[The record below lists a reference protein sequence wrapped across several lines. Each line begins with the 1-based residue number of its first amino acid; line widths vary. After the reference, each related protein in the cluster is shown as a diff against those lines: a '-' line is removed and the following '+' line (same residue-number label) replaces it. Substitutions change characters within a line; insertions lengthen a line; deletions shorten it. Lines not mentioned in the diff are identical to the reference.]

1 MVNWVGRLKRETALA
16 ERLSCSAWDVCLER
30 NIARASQPHCSCH
43 CAPGVPVASGLQC
56 ARARQS
62 ANAIKLREERNGR
75 ANQAA
80 KIGAGKTRQAPHS
93 QAHGLYEKSNEGRQ
107 DVQSITQSSTE
118 EGRQVM
124 SLYRNMNA
132 KKKAGTSKSKKKST
146 ISSKSYADMKAGFP
160 NSKKNKAKR
169 KAKMKK
175 A

>member
-1 MVNWVGRLKRETALA
+1 MANWVGQSKRETALA
-16 ERLSCSAWDVCLER
+16 ERLSCSAWDVCLGL
-30 NIARASQPHCSCH
+30 NIAMARQPHCFCH
-43 CAPGVPVASGLQC
+43 CAPGGPVARRLQC
-56 ARARQS
+56 ERARQFLS
-62 ANAIKLREERNGR
+62 ATQQRRERNGR
-75 ANQAA
+75 ANEAA
-80 KIGAGKTRQAPHS
+80 KNGAGKTRQAPHS

-107 DVQSITQSSTE
+107 DVQSITQSSTK
-118 EGRQVM
+118 EGRKIM
-124 SLYRNMNA
+124 SLYRAINN

>member
-1 MVNWVGRLKRETALA
+1 MVNWVGRSKRETAL
-16 ERLSCSAWDVCLER
+16 EEQLSCSAWDGCLVR
-30 NIARASQPHCSCH
+30 NIAKASQPHCCCH
-43 CAPGVPVASGLQC
+43 CAPGVRVARRLQY

-62 ANAIKLREERNGR
+62 ANAIKLRKERNGR
-75 ANQAA
+75 AYEAA
-80 KIGAGKTRQAPHS
+80 KSGTRETRQAPHS

>member
-1 MVNWVGRLKRETALA
+1 MAREEQLF
-16 ERLSCSAWDVCLER
+16 CSAWDVCLDPS
-30 NIARASQPHCSCH
+30 IARASQPHCSCRYV
-43 CAPGVPVASGLQC
+43 PGAPVARRLQC
-56 ARARQS
+56 ERARQFLS
-62 ANAIKLREERNGR
+62 ATQQRRERNGR
-75 ANQAA
+75 AYKAA
-80 KIGAGKTRQAPHS
+80 KSGAGKTRQAPHS

>member
-1 MVNWVGRLKRETALA
+1 MGRPVKAGDSPRRAAFLQRMGRMPGA
-16 ERLSCSAWDVCLER
+16 EYRKGKPTPLLLSLRAWG
-30 NIARASQPHCSCH
+30 A
-43 CAPGVPVASGLQC
+43 G
-56 ARARQS
+56 
-62 ANAIKLREERNGR
+62 IKLREERNGR

-107 DVQSITQSSTE
+107 DVQSITQISTE

>member
-1 MVNWVGRLKRETALA
+1 MSRSKRETTLGAQLF
-16 ERLSCSAWDVCLER
+16 CSAWDVCLDPS
-30 NIARASQPHCSCH
+30 IARASQPHCSCH

-132 KKKAGTSKSKKKST
+132 KKKPGTSKSKKKST

>member
-1 MVNWVGRLKRETALA
+1 MVNWVGQSKRETALA
-16 ERLSCSAWDVCLER
+16 ERLSCSAWDVCLGL
-30 NIARASQPHCSCH
+30 NIAMARQPRCFCH
-43 CAPGVPVASGLQC
+43 CAPGAPVARRLQC
-56 ARARQS
+56 ERARQFLS
-62 ANAIKLREERNGR
+62 ATQQRRERNGR
-75 ANQAA
+75 ANEAA
-80 KIGAGKTRQAPHS
+80 KNGASETRQAPHS

-107 DVQSITQSSTE
+107 DVQSITSSSTK